1 MGIIVGLEKKPC
13 LSETVDEESLGGNAL
28 TTMMVAC
35 SVSRAL
41 VAQLVTPDFCFHC
54 LHQTWWYG
62 ISRLPCPLR
71 RQTQMRVC
79 QLWIM
84 QSRGSKF
91 QSGKFF
97 IRHRS
102 AFVIVIVVRCQISMW
117 GVQRRSKSGTES
129 FAELMRHDGRKDWLR
144 ASNES
149 RSSKTSLSVARR
161 MRSHAYEFGGFLS
174 VQSICLRSWMYVPQ
188 TGPQTEVI
196 EIECNR
202 TLDPVLPCSYPEIAI
217 QVKKQL
223 ATAWGSKW

>member
-1 MGIIVGLEKKPC
+1 MSERIQGSEAVGSVSSSGSLIRSIQLSCVQVFIPYRNSKLTRILQVWLNFQLSLEFLWGLSLVSR

-91 QSGKFF
+91 QSGKFL

-102 AFVIVIVVRCQISMW
+102 AFVICDCCEMS
-117 GVQRRSKSGTES
+117 ES
-129 FAELMRHDGRKDWLR
+129 FDVRRAKTIKVWNWKLCRIDGTWWKDWLR

-149 RSSKTSLSVARR
+149 SSKTSLLSVARR
-161 MRSHAYEFGGFLS
+161 MGMSLEGS
-174 VQSICLRSWMYVPQ
+174 VQSCLRS
-188 TGPQTEVI
+188 
-196 EIECNR
+196 
-202 TLDPVLPCSYPEIAI
+202 
-217 QVKKQL
+217 
-223 ATAWGSKW
+223 

>member
-1 MGIIVGLEKKPC
+1 MGIFVGLEKTTC

-84 QSRGSKF
+84 QSRGGSKL

-129 FAELMRHDGRKDWLR
+129 FAELMDEG
-144 ASNES
+144 AS
-149 RSSKTSLSVARR
+149 SLKRIKIFKIFTQCCQTYAIACVWVWR
-161 MRSHAYEFGGFLS
+161 
-174 VQSICLRSWMYVPQ
+174 VPF
-188 TGPQTEVI
+188 
-196 EIECNR
+196 CAKY
-202 TLDPVLPCSYPEIAI
+202 LP
-217 QVKKQL
+217 
-223 ATAWGSKW
+223 